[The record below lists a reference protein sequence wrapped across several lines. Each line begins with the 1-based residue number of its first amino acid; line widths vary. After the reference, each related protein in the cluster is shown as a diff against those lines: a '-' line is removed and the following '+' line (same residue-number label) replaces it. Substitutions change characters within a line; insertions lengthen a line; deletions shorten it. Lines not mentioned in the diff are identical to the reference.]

1 MDEHGVAGS
10 ILQIEP
16 YIVNRPI
23 NFKLLTVVKCQIIW
37 FDRERLNQRS
47 FA

>member
-16 YIVNRPI
+16 YIVNQTI
-23 NFKLLTVVKCQIIW
+23 NFKLLTVVKYWII
-37 FDRERLNQRS
+37 
-47 FA
+47 